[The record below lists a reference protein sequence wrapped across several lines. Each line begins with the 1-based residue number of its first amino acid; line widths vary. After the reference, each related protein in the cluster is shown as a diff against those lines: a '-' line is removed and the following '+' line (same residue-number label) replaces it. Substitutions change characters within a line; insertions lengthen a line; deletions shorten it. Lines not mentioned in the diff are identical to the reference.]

1 MTVKELVSNWLQ
13 QAQCKLTEE
22 TYQVNLT
29 LEDAA
34 KIDALAE
41 MYPRRTKEQLVS
53 ELVSAA
59 LAELEISFPYVQGTR
74 VISIDELGE
83 PVYEDV
89 GPTPQF
95 LEKTKENL
103 QKQRLQK
110 TA

>member
-1 MTVKELVSNWLQ
+1 MTVKELVSSWLQ
-13 QAQCKLTEE
+13 QAQCELTEE
-22 TYQVNLT
+22 TYQVNLS

-41 MYPRRTKEQLVS
+41 MYPRRTKEQIIS

-59 LAELEISFPYVQGTR
+59 LSELEVSFPYIQGTKI
-74 VISIDELGE
+74 ISVDELGE
-83 PVYEDV
+83 PIYEDV

-95 LEKTKENL
+95 LEKAKANL
-103 QKQRLQK
+103 QKQRILK

>member
-1 MTVKELVSNWLQ
+1 MTVKKLVSNWLK
-13 QAQCKLTEE
+13 QAQCELAEE
-22 TYQVNLT
+22 TYQVSLT

-41 MYPRRTKEQLVS
+41 MYPRRTKEQIIS

-59 LAELEISFPYVQGTR
+59 LAELEESFPYIQGSR
-74 VISIDELGE
+74 VISTDEDGD

-89 GPTPQF
+89 GPTPMF

-103 QKQRLQK
+103 QKHKLKQS
-110 TA
+110 A